1 MFILL
6 LVLPLSVVAQDK
18 DLIKLSYRY
27 TKISHTDTAKSF
39 KTLDAYLTLPI
50 SNNDHQQVAA
60 SFGYRQVSINGFVA
74 NYPGLLYATT
84 VRLGYQTRLD
94 NRHQLRLFGQLG
106 AYTDFQSFSSD
117 VLRWT
122 IGSEYIIR
130 KQNDDKFGLGVAYSK
145 QFYGHQ
151 ILLLIELD
159 KQFDDRWSIGG
170 IFPVNPRLEYRL
182 NNRSKMGIEL
192 NIEVNTFRF
201 SSAVNKDQYL
211 KTTQSTIALAYRY
224 NVFRHWSIDVK
235 AGISPKQE
243 FGIYDQNAKSTWA
256 LLTIPLGDKPQAVQ
270 RFHNSAFSGQIS
282 LAYSIFQ

>member
-1 MFILL
+1 
-6 LVLPLSVVAQDK
+6 
-18 DLIKLSYRY
+18 
-27 TKISHTDTAKSF
+27 
-39 KTLDAYLTLPI
+39 
-50 SNNDHQQVAA
+50 
-60 SFGYRQVSINGFVA
+60 
-74 NYPGLLYATT
+74 
-84 VRLGYQTRLD
+84 
-94 NRHQLRLFGQLG
+94 
-106 AYTDFQSFSSD
+106 
-117 VLRWT
+117 
-122 IGSEYIIR
+122 
-130 KQNDDKFGLGVAYSK
+130 
-145 QFYGHQ
+145 
-151 ILLLIELD
+151 
-159 KQFDDRWSIGG
+159 
-170 IFPVNPRLEYRL
+170 
-182 NNRSKMGIEL
+182 MGIEL